1 MADDKKLTLNEKI
14 ALIEENAKKLEDNT
28 LGLEESMKLYEESLN
43 LIKECN
49 VELDQAKNK
58 IFKLSPDN
66 IEIEVDENL
75 EEVNEL

>member
-1 MADDKKLTLNEKI
+1 
-14 ALIEENAKKLEDNT
+14 
-28 LGLEESMKLYEESLN
+28 MKLYEESLN